1 MKFREDTKFF
11 NFQNQTT
18 TLLSR
23 RFAIL
28 SSKTGG
34 WFYGRR
40 TIHTGQNRSDGGR
53 CDLSELRQSQ
63 CVLRSVSKSRVW
75 YLFFLW
81 LIVAFGG
88 YMLSVL
94 VAIAGVVFWS
104 VALVIRLKQN
114 KLAKQYLRMR
124 CVTCGTNFDVARSE
138 LAKGGGS
145 K

>member
-1 MKFREDTKFF
+1 M
-11 NFQNQTT
+11 
-18 TLLSR
+18 
-23 RFAIL
+23 
-28 SSKTGG
+28 
-34 WFYGRR
+34 
-40 TIHTGQNRSDGGR
+40 
-53 CDLSELRQSQ
+53 
-63 CVLRSVSKSRVW
+63 
-75 YLFFLW
+75 
-81 LIVAFGG
+81 IVAFGG

-145 K
+145 T